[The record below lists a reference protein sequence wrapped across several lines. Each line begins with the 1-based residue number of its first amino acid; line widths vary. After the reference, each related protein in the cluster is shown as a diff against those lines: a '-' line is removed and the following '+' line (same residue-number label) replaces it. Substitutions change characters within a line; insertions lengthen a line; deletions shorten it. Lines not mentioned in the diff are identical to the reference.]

1 MIIYSEILKKEFDTV
16 EACEKAEAEYKA
28 EQEKINEEKK
38 VMKEKRA
45 ARAKEIDEAFKEIRV
60 AQDKYNNLVKKF
72 IKDYGSYHSTYTSN
86 DDIPDVFELLKPFWC
101 IQRIYQLGL
110 HYVVLFYYAKFF
122 LFLIYSQNFTN
133 IQFFGIIKL

>member
-1 MIIYSEILKKEFDTV
+1 MIIYSEVLKKEFDTV

-38 VMKEKRA
+38 AMKEERA

-60 AQDKYNNLVKKF
+60 AQDKYNDLVKKF
-72 IKDYGSYHSTYTSN
+72 IKDYGSYHSTYTSS

-110 HYVVLFYYAKFF
+110 HYVVLFY
-122 LFLIYSQNFTN
+122 LIGNNNYE
-133 IQFFGIIKL
+133 